1 MALTQE
7 AVIRSR
13 EEDEE
18 LQRSTKKVKE
28 SHRANAMLTS
38 TPHSPEG
45 SQKSYKERLIGE
57 IPGAYEEAFRFKAS
71 MDTEVESD
79 DESLD
84 LVAGVVAVNLSGA
97 RKVSMWVQWTNALIV
112 KVVGK
117 MVGYQ
122 FLSSH
127 IMSLWKPCGRM
138 DCVDLEKDFFLIRF
152 SLKEDYE
159 RVLKDGPWFVR
170 GHYLSIRN

>member
-7 AVIRSR
+7 AAIRSR

-84 LVAGVVAVNLSGA
+84 LVAGIVAVNL
-97 RKVSMWVQWTNALIV
+97 
-112 KVVGK
+112 
-117 MVGYQ
+117 
-122 FLSSH
+122 
-127 IMSLWKPCGRM
+127 
-138 DCVDLEKDFFLIRF
+138 
-152 SLKEDYE
+152 
-159 RVLKDGPWFVR
+159 
-170 GHYLSIRN
+170 

>member
-1 MALTQE
+1 
-7 AVIRSR
+7 
-13 EEDEE
+13 
-18 LQRSTKKVKE
+18 
-28 SHRANAMLTS
+28 
-38 TPHSPEG
+38 
-45 SQKSYKERLIGE
+45 
-57 IPGAYEEAFRFKAS
+57 
-71 MDTEVESD
+71 
-79 DESLD
+79 
-84 LVAGVVAVNLSGA
+84 
-97 RKVSMWVQWTNALIV
+97 
-112 KVVGK
+112 

-159 RVLKDGPWFVR
+159 RVLKDDPWFVG